1 MLQLFCICPSWICFS
16 CSSRQGNL
24 PPDAITCDGSRHKGI
39 CADSLSDSGQ
49 YGGFARTAEVIFLYW
64 RRSWCFDDSLNSAKL
79 FFEPANKMMNKDSR
93 FSRKMHS
100 NFSTRRHSCIGYV
113 SSCASG
119 VLWLRWSLVMSS
131 EGNTSLQTFRK
142 YWKLACFCFWLYI
155 NIKHKLMGNN

>member
-1 MLQLFCICPSWICFS
+1 MLLSLPFLLLSGAADEFCCFACCSCFAFVLLGSVFPAPSH
-16 CSSRQGNL
+16 QGNL

-49 YGGFARTAEVIFLYW
+49 YGGFSRTAEVIFLYR

-79 FFEPANKMMNKDSR
+79 FFEPAIKMMNKDSR

-113 SSCASG
+113 SS
-119 VLWLRWSLVMSS
+119 
-131 EGNTSLQTFRK
+131 
-142 YWKLACFCFWLYI
+142 
-155 NIKHKLMGNN
+155 